1 VPVQILD
8 NTAPPVKY
16 PWKSLSFKKTISTRS
31 DRRMSRPQ
39 HLFLKGVPE
48 MKKPEFLKNRGM
60 KDDETFA
67 ALARLTTECNDKAVK
82 ETLLKIKVLNSF
94 DVNCSGLKQS
104 DRNTLEATIEYLA
117 ANNVTFDSSN
127 LNKEG
132 LVFAILSEISKR
144 LPYRCES
151 CSEVVTNDHKTI
163 LVAKCKVCKIGA
175 CKSCHDGSQII
186 YICPPCEVIV
196 TEIKAM
202 PISMLKAKAKPKITQ
217 VPKDPV
223 LQDVIDDETD
233 EEYEEELPPTPP
245 ASTPLP
251 GSRGQCPGPGRGAA
265 SVRDIPDGPT
275 PAESNPG
282 SPRALG
288 GGKPPSQPPG
298 GPGRTPIVETD
309 PEAGFSIQNRRER
322 KKAARNAS
330 QTTPSPTQNPKCFFH
345 THGGCRHGLMGKT
358 PVLGVKEC
366 SRIHDPI
373 CKKFLNNGSGLG
385 GCKSGDSCQN
395 VHPRMCRESIRSRQC
410 TKQKDEKRCPL
421 GYHVRGTK
429 LVEVITTEKR
439 NSTNPKAVPTK
450 VSNVP
455 VAQTQDPSPGPAST
469 SPNLE
474 SLTSF
479 LEVMIRTTLERLLRP
494 PPAAPPSPPA
504 PQLDLLAQLRGALA
518 L

>member
-1 VPVQILD
+1 M
-8 NTAPPVKY
+8 A
-16 PWKSLSFKKTISTRS
+16 
-31 DRRMSRPQ
+31 RP

-48 MKKPEFLKNRGM
+48 MKKPEFMKNRGM
-60 KDDETFA
+60 KNDETFA
-67 ALARLTTECNDKAVK
+67 ALARLITECNDKAVK
-82 ETLLKIKVLNSF
+82 ETLIKVKVLNSF
-94 DVNCSGLKQS
+94 EVNCSGLKQS

-117 ANNVTFDSSN
+117 ANNVTYDPSN

-132 LVFAILSEISKR
+132 LVFAILTEISKR

-151 CSEVVTNDHKTI
+151 CSEVVTNDNDVN

-175 CKSCHDGSQII
+175 CKSCHDGSQQI

-196 TEIKAM
+196 MEIKEM
-202 PISMLKAKAKPKITQ
+202 PISMLKAKAKPKITSQ
-217 VPKDPV
+217 VPKEPV
-223 LQDVIDDETD
+223 LQVVTDDDTED
-233 EEYEEELPPTPP
+233 EEN
-245 ASTPLP
+245 
-251 GSRGQCPGPGRGAA
+251 
-265 SVRDIPDGPT
+265 DPDPDAIEVVVDST

-288 GGKPPSQPPG
+288 GGNPPSQPPG
-298 GPGRTPIVETD
+298 GPGRTPNVEMD

-330 QTTPSPTQNPKCFFH
+330 QITPSTNQSSKCFFH

-373 CKKFLNNGSGLG
+373 CKKFLNNGSAHG
-385 GCKSGDSCQN
+385 GCKSGDSCQSI
-395 VHPRMCRESIRSRQC
+395 HPRMCRESIKSRQC
-410 TKQKDEKRCPL
+410 TRQKDDKRCPL

-429 LVEVITTEKR
+429 LVDVITTDKR
-439 NSTNPKAVPTK
+439 SSNNLKAVLNK

-455 VAQTQDPSPGPAST
+455 APVAQSQDPSTGHATTTT